1 MPNVQQAIEIIH
13 RVAPTLPAGS
23 VALVV
28 SIAGVESGIGNGF
41 LPYHNWG
48 AETAGGGWSGET
60 FEHEDKRWTP
70 AGVVSYVT
78 NFRAYPDDDAAALG
92 LVTLLRSQYQ
102 AALARANASDW
113 RGAAAALYKD
123 GYFKGVKP
131 PAGAIAD
138 EYKALSKWL
147 REQGINPAAA
157 FGAAAA
163 VEILFWA
170 GLGLLGVKATKRM
183 HK

>member
-1 MPNVQQAIEIIH
+1 MPNVQEAIAIVH
-13 RVAPTLPAGS
+13 RVSPALPAGS
-23 VALVV
+23 VALVIA
-28 SIAGVESGIGNGF
+28 IAGVESGIGNGF

-48 AETAGGGWSGET
+48 AETAGGSWTGDT

-92 LVTLLRSQYQ
+92 LVTLLRSQYS
-102 AALARANASDW
+102 AALTRANAGDW

-123 GYFKGVKP
+123 GYYKGVKP

-138 EYKALSKWL
+138 EYAALSRWL
-147 REQGINPAAA
+147 KQQGINPAAA
-157 FGAAAA
+157 LGAAAL
-163 VEILFWA
+163 VEMAFWT
-170 GLGLLGVKATKRM
+170 GLALLGFKAAKKVR
-183 HK
+183 